1 MAGFEPTAS
10 WSRTMRAT
18 NCATPGNAF
27 VIIAAKKRNVNPCR
41 LRKKSCIVPAL
52 DSYTVQDKGWDNM
65 EKATGR
71 RMERRRRG
79 QKAVLGEREKRRLLQ
94 LGLCLALFFGVFF
107 AKGLDRLERVRQELT
122 QALNWNVDFE
132 AAFAD
137 LGWSVSSG
145 QPVGKSLD
153 RLWRNVFLPQEK
165 QAPVLW
171 REGPLS
177 TAAQEGLTETG
188 GGPEA
193 LFTMGRVEKS
203 WADPMAESGSRRE
216 AAVPST
222 PEPEPEPE
230 PIQETA
236 VVDMGYTG
244 PALPDNTT
252 MDRYALG
259 LSETV
264 SPVLA
269 AMTSPFGWR
278 EHPISGGAKFHYGVD
293 LAVETGTT
301 VGAFASGT
309 VEYIGESDIY
319 GQYLQLDHG
328 NGVTSFYA
336 HCSKLCVQQGQA
348 VAAGEKV
355 AESGATGEV
364 TGPHL
369 HFEMKK
375 DGVRLNPAYYIH
387 LLT

>member
-1 MAGFEPTAS
+1 M
-10 WSRTMRAT
+10 
-18 NCATPGNAF
+18 
-27 VIIAAKKRNVNPCR
+27 
-41 LRKKSCIVPAL
+41 
-52 DSYTVQDKGWDNM
+52 
-65 EKATGR
+65 
-71 RMERRRRG
+71 
-79 QKAVLGEREKRRLLQ
+79 LGEREKRRLLQ
-94 LGLCLALFFGVFF
+94 LGLCLALFLGVFF
-107 AKGLDRLERVRQELT
+107 AKGLDRLEGLRQELT
-122 QALNWNVDFE
+122 QVLKWNVDFE

-137 LGWSVSSG
+137 LGWSVASG

-165 QAPVLW
+165 AVPVMW

-177 TAAQEGLTETG
+177 DAARKTLTETE
-188 GGPEA
+188 GGPELLLTA
-193 LFTMGRVEKS
+193 GRAERL
-203 WADPMAESGSRRE
+203 WEDPMADSGSQTKV
-216 AAVPST
+216 AVIPESP
-222 PEPEPEPE
+222 PEPEPTPEEEPS
-230 PIQETA
+230 
-236 VVDMGYTG
+236 VVSMNYTG

-264 SPVLA
+264 SPVQA

-301 VGAFASGT
+301 VGAFAAGT
-309 VEYIGESDIY
+309 VEYIGESDVY

-336 HCSKLCVQQGQA
+336 HCSKLCVRQGQT

-375 DGVRLNPAYYIH
+375 DGVRLNPAYYIR